1 MEMEQIVALPKSTI
15 REIEKSLQKFKR
27 STKIL
32 VIKDKDMND
41 IFDSGFIKADEVIY
55 LVEHIANL
63 LEVKRGV

>member
-1 MEMEQIVALPKSTI
+1 MEQIVALPKSTI
-15 REIEKSLQKFKR
+15 TEIEKSLQKFKR

>member
-15 REIEKSLQKFKR
+15 TEIEKSLQKFKR